1 MIDFH
6 FEVDF
11 ELEDKTNF
19 SDWISRVV
27 ESERLNIGKLDYI
40 FCDDTKLLAI
50 NQEYL
55 GHDTYTDI
63 ITFDYTDGD
72 VVSGDI
78 FISIDRVRDNAN
90 HFEVSFQNELLRVM
104 SHGVLHLAGYGDKTS
119 EETQIMRS
127 KEEEKINMFHV
138 EQ

>member
-27 ESERLNIGKLDYI
+27 ESERLHIGKLDYI
-40 FCDDTKLLAI
+40 FCDDTKLLSI

-119 EETQIMRS
+119 EETQIMRC